1 MKSSKAVCWQQ
12 CKRQVRAVQC
22 KEKTLPWM
30 RTCAA
35 LCLGQPVMLS
45 ITAVAPEDWSSSR
58 RDPIVASFQQG
69 KYTDHEL
76 SRLLPYSQCAWETSQ
91 QPLQRIKSK
100 SESPQAAELSVA
112 SRGRCYIKKG
122 SYSSGSQVLW
132 ESQQGLTI
140 EKALGYNSHDPQH
153 VRPWSSPGS
162 SFSDLAFPCISFLFN
177 SAILLS

>member
-1 MKSSKAVCWQQ
+1 
-12 CKRQVRAVQC
+12 
-22 KEKTLPWM
+22 M

-45 ITAVAPEDWSSSR
+45 ITAIAPEDCSSSR

-69 KYTDHEL
+69 KYTDQEL
-76 SRLLPYSQCAWETSQ
+76 SWLLPYSQCAWETSQ

-132 ESQQGLTI
+132 ESDTCPTRLDHRKSTGVQQPRPETRQ
-140 EKALGYNSHDPQH
+140 ALKL
-153 VRPWSSPGS
+153 PWV
-162 SFSDLAFPCISFLFN
+162 FFL
-177 SAILLS
+177 